1 MTLRA
6 WIIEMRGRIREALVP
21 DLALLRAELAQQRT
35 RTNLMRIQ
43 LADQN
48 LRISHLTREGD
59 ALRALLT
66 TAGLVRAQEEH
77 NKLREENEAMRAE
90 RVRQQHIY
98 SQPLYFLNACP
109 VCSMGAN
116 GRAMG
121 YVCSRGDCPTRVTC
135 TGAV

>member
-6 WIIEMRGRIREALVP
+6 WIIELRGRIREALVP

-59 ALRALLT
+59 AR
-66 TAGLVRAQEEH
+66 
-77 NKLREENEAMRAE
+77 RAE
-90 RVRQQHIY
+90 LEKLHALAHAH
-98 SQPLYFLNACP
+98 PTPTATETT
-109 VCSMGAN
+109 N
-116 GRAMG
+116 G
-121 YVCSRGDCPTRVTC
+121 
-135 TGAV
+135 